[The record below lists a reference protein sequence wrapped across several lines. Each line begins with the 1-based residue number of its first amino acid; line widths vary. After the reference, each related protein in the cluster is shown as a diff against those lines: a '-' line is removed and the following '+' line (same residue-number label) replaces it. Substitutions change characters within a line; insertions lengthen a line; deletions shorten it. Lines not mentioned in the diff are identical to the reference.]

1 MRPVLS
7 AAATACCLFA
17 AAAPALAAPIPVD
30 LRVEGA
36 GGRAL
41 TADRYLTDSTKI
53 KTAKQPP
60 NCNGSGAA
68 KRLAGATALGT
79 LVDGWTRCS

>member
-7 AAATACCLFA
+7 AAATVCCVFA

-36 GGRAL
+36 NGRAR
-41 TADRYLTDSTKI
+41 TADRYYTDATRI

-60 NCNGSGAA
+60 N
-68 KRLAGATALGT
+68 
-79 LVDGWTRCS
+79 VP